1 MAKQTLLW
9 TVLPNGQRGGR
20 WCVSVVISPRLEPAS
35 TAERLLGHAAWG
47 AWADWPAT
55 VAGLKLELQLPNGT
69 VPLQPFIA
77 SPQLKPDSALWKQ
90 LFPADLPVAP
100 FTFVDIS
107 AKNLRSFP
115 VRSVLGLLRQHYTH
129 LAQTAG
135 DGDHP
140 LLLPWRQ
147 ADPALKGLLS
157 DLGTRTQKLNFGERS
172 IEVPLP
178 GFGRF
183 HAVNGGSRAHDRNVD
198 RGVFTA
204 DSCIPAPARLPG
216 QKGGTTTFRLRA
228 LPPVW
233 EDPAQIR
240 NGTIVTA
247 PADKEKRAQLME
259 QFSGP
264 GEYALWQSDR
274 FYNRRV
280 PTLDQQKMRRP
291 GFTGVEAAPAEP
303 DYDFHQR
310 IASYG
315 DHPHLMRRLGL
326 VIDFVLEKN
335 DLLDALITAAG
346 AAAATGFMQL
356 RIVNGVNVGVGGDS
370 QRPWTAFTATRK
382 RFVVRERTEDHA
394 DGLLRLIG
402 ASDNYLQTRSPFDV
416 YQVDPDGAA
425 LKTVNFLLTAQN
437 LVSKHL
443 ELGAHGAVTYTT
455 GDRQPVAN
463 LRSGGIGVS
472 RHGRAGSVGMNAATA
487 ALNNAAIK
495 AGGAAAAAVTLFAE
509 DVLRGYRIDAWD
521 GVDARWRSLVQ
532 RQGAFRALAR
542 GALPERTVDLPADEG
557 HVKGASATA
566 SPGAPDDQYLHE
578 TLFRWTGWS
587 LAAPRPGRTLRSSE
601 VPGTHLQTEEV
612 VDTPTDTAT
621 RGNGLAV
628 AVVPVKGSLP
638 RLRFGRH
645 YRLRARL
652 VDLAGNSLALDEP
665 GADEQASEALAYG
678 RFEPVDPPALVLT
691 AKVSEGESLERQVL
705 RSNFDK
711 DAAGYV
717 AQIQGPLAGFYNNPD
732 FEYGSSSDR
741 HIVPPKSSQQQCEL
755 HGMFDAAIGSTV
767 PARIKDGYAIAARE
781 NGSLLHPTPGTDI
794 QLVTPAKAAQAATV
808 TSGQIAPPE
817 QADDT
822 KDRFAAG
829 QYLVHREAI
838 VPVPYLPD
846 PASGGVAIEGVPGL
860 VKWIAGKPLVQ
871 LAPGLHG
878 YVLDKG
884 ARAVFLDDHKD
895 RLILLLDFDRDPAN
909 GALAKTW
916 PDDTRSLRLQLHE
929 QPGEV
934 AIPPCGDDFT
944 AADAPQWDFAKGVLR
959 VFLPK
964 GHVARLRY
972 ASFVHDEL
980 VSHLAL
986 PRWQPSPAGAQR
998 LQAQAMAGVN
1008 WMLTP
1013 WRDLTFVHAT
1023 QQPVCE
1029 PRADAASV
1037 MRQVGWQ
1044 HADLRARTV
1053 RLHGPSTGKFEIV
1066 GEWEEWVDDPLADD
1080 PLDPGPKRVPHQAV
1094 LSEIRLGEMHGNRF
1108 SLEQAIEEQTAFT
1121 PVGGQLTPADLA
1133 KHPAVPGN
1141 RHEFGDTKFRFIR
1154 YHLRATTRFREYLPP
1169 SLFAEIPRIT
1179 RDGPVVETHRVQIQA
1194 HALLGVDQDAG
1205 APIEDVGSGGTV
1217 GTVIAASAPP
1227 DLPSVLYV
1235 VPTFRWD
1242 RSVRGRSQRL
1252 GNGLR
1257 VYLER
1262 PWFSSGNGELL
1273 GVVLQPN
1280 NGKFADLPAERIPYL
1295 TQWGR
1300 DPLWDSPIAGDVASA
1315 NAFGAAVHTEQVL
1328 LLEDNQPVT
1337 IAGHRVFFD
1346 KQRKLWYCDIELN
1359 TGASYTPFVRLS
1371 LVRFQP
1377 HALEGAKISRTV
1389 LCDFAQVLP
1398 RRVATLERTRNSLKL
1413 DVYGS
1418 APKRGPM
1425 RRVNPGGMTE
1435 GPDANVSVISDF
1447 TGPNLDDGR
1456 NRMEAVLQ
1464 RQPTELDGDLGWE
1477 DVTVL
1482 GSSLVGGDAASR
1494 SLAVKALEAPA
1505 PKRASAAVTRTTRG
1519 GATLRFDR
1527 LEELKPVH
1535 GLIKD
1540 VVIGPVGPIG
1550 PIGPIGPG
1558 PFIEQPIWS
1567 QACTLPGLP
1576 DGWRYRVLL
1585 REFERYYT
1593 DKTVPDPR
1601 NSGWRKLLVEERL
1614 TYAETFGV

>member
-9 TVLPNGQRGGR
+9 TVLPNRRREGR
-20 WCVSVVISPRLEPAS
+20 WCVSVVISPRLEPGS
-35 TAERLLGHAAWG
+35 VAERLLGHPAW
-47 AWADWPAT
+47 AVWADWPAT
-55 VAGLKLELQLPNGT
+55 VAGLKLELVLPNGAE
-69 VPLQPFIA
+69 PLQRFDA
-77 SPQLKPDSALWKQ
+77 APQLKPDSALWKQ

-100 FTFVDIS
+100 FNFVDIS

-115 VRSVLGLLRQHYTH
+115 VRGVLGLLRQHYTQ
-129 LAQTAG
+129 LAQAAG

-140 LLLPWRQ
+140 VLLPWRA
-147 ADPALKGLLS
+147 ADPALKGLLT
-157 DLGTRTQKLNFGERS
+157 DLGTRTQKIPLGDRN

-183 HAVNGGSRAHDRNVD
+183 HAVKGDSRPHDRAVD
-198 RGVFTA
+198 GSVFNGN
-204 DSCIPAPARLPG
+204 SCIAAPARLPG
-216 QKGGTTTFRLRA
+216 QKGDTTTFRLRA
-228 LPPVW
+228 LPPQW
-233 EDPAQIR
+233 EDPALIR
-240 NGTIVTA
+240 NGSIATA
-247 PADKEKRAQLME
+247 PADREKRAQLME

-274 FYNRRV
+274 FYNRR
-280 PTLDQQKMRRP
+280 LASDAQKAMRRP
-291 GFTGVEAAPAEP
+291 GFTGVEASPAEP
-303 DYDFHQR
+303 DFDFHQR

-315 DHPHLMRRLGL
+315 DHPHLLRRLGL
-326 VIDFVLEKN
+326 VLDFVLEKN
-335 DLLDALITAAG
+335 DRLDALIAAAG
-346 AAAATGFMQL
+346 AGPASGFMQL
-356 RIVNGVNVGVGGDS
+356 RIVSGPAADS

-382 RFVVRERTEDHA
+382 RFVVRERTADHA
-394 DGLLRLIG
+394 AGLLRLAG
-402 ASDNYLQTRSPFDV
+402 ANDSYLQARSPFDL
-416 YQVDPDGAA
+416 YQVDPDGGA

-437 LVSKHL
+437 LVAKHL

-472 RHGRAGSVGMNAATA
+472 RHGRAGSVGMNAAAA
-487 ALNNAAIK
+487 ALNHNAIR

-521 GVDARWRSLVQ
+521 AGDPKWRSLVQ

-542 GALPERTVDLPADEG
+542 GSLPERDVDLPADEG
-557 HVKGASATA
+557 HVKGASATS
-566 SPGAPDDQYLHE
+566 SPGAADDLYLHE

-587 LAAPRPGRTLRSSE
+587 LAAPRPGRTLRSVE
-601 VPGTHLQTEEV
+601 TPGTHLQTEEV
-612 VDTPTDTAT
+612 VDPPTDTAT
-621 RGNGLAV
+621 RGNGIAV
-628 AVVPVKGSLP
+628 TMAPVKGSLP
-638 RLRFGRH
+638 RLRFGHR
-645 YRLRARL
+645 YRMRARL

-665 GADEQASEALAYG
+665 EAEEQASEPLAYG
-678 RFEPVDPPALVLT
+678 RFEPVDPPALVLA
-691 AKVSEGESLERQVL
+691 AKVSEGESLERLVL
-705 RSNFDK
+705 RTNFDQ

-717 AQIQGPLAGFYNNPD
+717 ALIQGSLSGFYDNPD
-732 FEYGSSSDR
+732 FEYGTSSDR

-755 HGMFDAAIGSTV
+755 HGMFDAAIGSSQP
-767 PARIKDGYAIAARE
+767 PARIKAGYAVAARE
-781 NGSLLHPTPGTDI
+781 NGSLMHPMPGATI
-794 QLVTPAKAAQAATV
+794 ELVTPAKAAQAATA
-808 TSGQIAPPE
+808 TDTITPPE

-822 KDRFAAG
+822 RDRFTAG

-846 PASGGVAIEGVPGL
+846 PASGGIAIEGVPGL
-860 VKWIAGKPLVQ
+860 SQWIAGKPLVT
-871 LAPGLHG
+871 LAPGLSG

-884 ARAVFLDDHKD
+884 ARAVFLNDHKD
-895 RLILLLDFDRDPAN
+895 RLILLLDFDRDPSN
-909 GALAKTW
+909 GMAKGW

-934 AIPPCGDDFT
+934 QAPPCGDDFT
-944 AADAPQWDFAKGVLR
+944 PADAPKWDFAKGRLH

-980 VSHLAL
+980 LRHLAL
-986 PRWQPSPAGAQR
+986 PYWQPSQAGVQK

-1013 WRDLTFVHAT
+1013 WRDLVFVHAT

-1029 PRADAASV
+1029 PRAEAASV
-1037 MRQVGWQ
+1037 LRQPGWQ
-1044 HADLRARTV
+1044 HADLRARIV

-1066 GEWEEWVDDPLADD
+1066 GEWDEWVDDPLADD
-1080 PLDPGPKRVPHQAV
+1080 PAAPGPKRVHHEAV

-1108 SLEQAIEEQTAFT
+1108 SLEQAVQEQTAFT

-1141 RHEFGDTKFRFIR
+1141 RHEFGDTKFRFVR

-1169 SLFAEIPRIT
+1169 SLFAERPRIS
-1179 RDGPVVETHRVQIQA
+1179 RDGPVWETHRVQIQA
-1194 HALLGVDQDAG
+1194 HNLLGEASDAG
-1205 APIEDVGSGGTV
+1205 APIEDVGSGGTA
-1217 GTVIAASAPP
+1217 GTVVAATAPP
-1227 DLPSVLYV
+1227 DLPQVLYV

-1273 GVVLQPN
+1273 GVVLQPD

-1300 DPLWDSPIAGDVASA
+1300 DPLWDSNTPGDVASA

-1328 LLEDNQPVT
+1328 LREDGLPAT
-1337 IAGHRVFFD
+1337 IAGHRVYFD
-1346 KQRKLWYCDIELN
+1346 PARKLWYCDIELN
-1359 TGASYTPFVRLS
+1359 TGNSYTPFVRLS

-1377 HALEGAKISRTV
+1377 HALAEAKISRTV
-1389 LCDFAQVLP
+1389 LCDFAQLLP
-1398 RRVATLERTRNSLKL
+1398 RRTASFERNGSKLQL
-1413 DVYGS
+1413 DVYG
-1418 APKRGPM
+1418 AAARRGPM
-1425 RRVNPGGMTE
+1425 RRLNAGGQAE
-1435 GPDANVSVISDF
+1435 SPLANASVISDF
-1447 TGPNLDDGR
+1447 TGTNLEDGR
-1456 NRMEAVLQ
+1456 NRLEAVLQ
-1464 RQPTELDGDLGWE
+1464 RQSTDFDGDLGWE
-1477 DVTVL
+1477 DVKQL
-1482 GSSLVGGDAASR
+1482 GNALVGGDAGSRALAS
-1494 SLAVKALEAPA
+1494 AAAPA
-1505 PKRASAAVTRTTRG
+1505 PKRAADTVVRTTRG

-1527 LEELKPVH
+1527 LEQLQPVA
-1535 GLIKD
+1535 GLVRD
-1540 VVIGPVGPIG
+1540 GVVGPVGPIG
-1550 PIGPIGPG
+1550 PIGPIDPG
-1558 PFIEQPIWS
+1558 PLIDPPIWS
-1567 QACTLPGLP
+1567 FTGALPALPG
-1576 DGWRYRVLL
+1576 GFRYRLLL

-1593 DKTVPDPR
+1593 DKTLPDPR
-1601 NSGWRKLLVEERL
+1601 NANWRKLLVEERL
-1614 TYAETFGV
+1614 TYAEAFAL